1 MTNPRVQDQDIE
13 FKGKYRSEVFQT
25 LYFGYKPFMK
35 KIVFVL
41 ILGLLGRA
49 LLLGNANLIGYWV
62 DSLCFGNSNWVG
74 ECRNLP
80 TALADFESH
89 QFLILLTTFAAVGFL
104 FTLIFRVAFSRLSAY
119 AVSQIYDETTFR
131 TSRMPM
137 VFFDTT
143 PTGRIITRFSSDYG
157 NVFRLFGGPLA
168 EFVSIIFD
176 LICMVILISVASPF
190 YLIPIAGMAV
200 ANFFVYSW
208 NKDRLRETR
217 RQLSRSRSPSI
228 AHFAETAQGASTIRS
243 FLKEDSFAKRFF
255 RLENEYIQQRLKNL
269 KVLTGFGL
277 QMGTLTAATLLFTG
291 VMAWILLK
299 EGLLSVGSI
308 GVAFGF
314 IVLSGGTIQMFFEWL
329 AQFEEAMVGLE
340 RLDHYLRLPLEKD
353 SRLPTKSLFET
364 GHDKYSDI
372 EEKQRFEFNSKKPKN
387 ISVKFENVWFR
398 YQKELPWILQDLSFQ
413 IEAGQRVGLIGRTGS
428 GKSSVVQAL
437 FRFYQPDRGQ
447 ILIGDKAISD
457 YDLSIYRDHIAF
469 ISQDSILFKGTL
481 RENLDLCCKKSDEA
495 LIEALE
501 RVGLQH
507 LATIEGLE
515 SLIEERGRNLSHG
528 EKQLIC
534 IARCLL
540 QEAPLVI
547 MDEATSSIDPQSEEI
562 LTSATDEFF
571 QGKTQLIIAHR
582 LSTLEKCDLVFWL
595 EQGRIRRS
603 GPPSEILPEFEK
615 ASHNLSK

>member
-1 MTNPRVQDQDIE
+1 MTNLRPQDQDIE

-25 LYFGYKPFMK
+25 LYFGYKPFLK
-35 KIVFVL
+35 RIAFVL
-41 ILGLLGRA
+41 ILGLSGRA

-62 DSLCFGNSNWVG
+62 DSLCFDSQDWVG
-74 ECRNLP
+74 ECRALP
-80 TALADFESH
+80 APLADFDSG
-89 QFLILLTTFAAVGFL
+89 QFLSLLTAFAVLGFF
-104 FTLIFRVAFSRLSAY
+104 FTLVFRVAFSRLSAY

-137 VFFDTT
+137 LFFDTT

-176 LICMVILISVASPF
+176 LTCMAILISLASPF
-190 YLIPIAGMAV
+190 YLIPIAGMTV

-208 NKDRLRETR
+208 NKDRLREAR

-243 FLKEDSFAKRFF
+243 FLKEESFSKRFF
-255 RLENEYIQQRLKNL
+255 HLENEYIQQRLKNL
-269 KVLTGFGL
+269 KVLSGFGL

-291 VMAWILLK
+291 VMAWVLLK

-314 IVLSGGTIQMFFEWL
+314 IVLAGGTIQMFFEWL

-353 SRLPTKSLFET
+353 SKLPTKSLFET
-364 GHDKYSDI
+364 GHLKYTDT
-372 EEKQRFEFNSKKPKN
+372 EEKKRFDFNLQKPKN
-387 ISVKFENVWFR
+387 VSFKFENVWFR
-398 YQKELPWILQDLSFQ
+398 YQKDFPWILQDLSFQ

-447 ILIGDKAISD
+447 IWIGNKAVVD

-469 ISQDSILFKGTL
+469 ISQDSILFKGKL

-495 LIEALE
+495 LIEALKK
-501 RVGLQH
+501 VGLHQ
-507 LATIEGLE
+507 LATKEGLE
-515 SLIEERGRNLSHG
+515 SSIEERGRNLSQG
-528 EKQLIC
+528 EKQLVC

-540 QEAPLVI
+540 QDAPFVI

-582 LSTLEKCDLVFWL
+582 LSTLEKCDLIFWL
-595 EQGRIRRS
+595 EQGKIRRS
-603 GPPSEILPEFEK
+603 GPPSEVLPEFEK
-615 ASHNLSK
+615 SSHGL

>member
-1 MTNPRVQDQDIE
+1 MTSLKPQDQDIE
-13 FKGKYRSEVFQT
+13 FKGQYKSEVFQT
-25 LYFGYKPFMK
+25 LYFGYKPFLK
-35 KIVFVL
+35 RIVL
-41 ILGLLGRA
+41 IILLGFLGRA

-62 DSLCFGNSNWVG
+62 DSLCFENNNWVG
-74 ECRNLP
+74 ECRSLP
-80 TALADFESH
+80 GVLDGFRSADF
-89 QFLILLTTFAAVGFL
+89 LLLLAVFASLGFL
-104 FTLIFRVAFSRLSAY
+104 LTLIFRVAFSRLSAY

-131 TSRMPM
+131 TSRMPL

-176 LICMVILISVASPF
+176 LLCMVILISVASPY
-190 YLIPIAGMAV
+190 YLIPIAGMTA

-243 FLKEDSFAKRFF
+243 FLKEDSFSKRFF
-255 RLENEYIQQRLKNL
+255 RLENEFIQQRLKNL
-269 KVLTGFGL
+269 KVLNGFGL
-277 QMGTLTAATLLFTG
+277 QMGTLTAVTLLFTG

-353 SRLPTKSLFET
+353 SKLPSRSLFQT
-364 GHDKYSDI
+364 GHAQYNKHDEQKRI
-372 EEKQRFEFNSKKPKN
+372 EFNSNKPKN
-387 ISVKFENVWFR
+387 IAVKFENVWFR
-398 YQKELPWILQDLSFQ
+398 YQKDLPWILQDLSFQ

-447 ILIGDKAISD
+447 IFLGAQKISD

-469 ISQDSILFKGTL
+469 ISQESILFNGKL
-481 RENLDLCCKKSDEA
+481 RENLDLCCEKSDA
-495 LIEALE
+495 DIIAALE
-501 RVGLQH
+501 RVGLSH
-507 LATIEGLE
+507 LATPKGLE
-515 SLIEERGRNLSHG
+515 SPIDERGRNLSQG

-562 LTSATDEFF
+562 LTHATDEFF
-571 QGKTQLIIAHR
+571 KGKTQLIIAHR
-582 LSTLEKCDLVFWL
+582 LSTLEKCDLIFWL
-595 EQGRIRRS
+595 EQGKIRRS
-603 GPPSEILPEFEK
+603 GPPAEVLPEFEK
-615 ASHNLSK
+615 SSHDLSK